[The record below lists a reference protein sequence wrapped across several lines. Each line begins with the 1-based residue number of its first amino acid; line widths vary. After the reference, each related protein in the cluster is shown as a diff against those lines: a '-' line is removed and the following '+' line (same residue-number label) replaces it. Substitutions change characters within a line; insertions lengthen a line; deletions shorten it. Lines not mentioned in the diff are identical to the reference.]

1 MNAEINILS
10 EFKIHIGGRTLA
22 SSSQGLGFES
32 GYNIWHWERENG
44 KKAKIHRHFL

>member
-32 GYNIWHWERENG
+32 GFNSLHLERENG
-44 KKAKIHRHFL
+44 KKSKDP